1 MVSRRPFLFPV
12 YKRHFVFLRWS
23 LSICVGHTSCGLGA
37 PQNVGMA
44 AGISQI
50 CYSCQKLFLF
60 PVYKCHLFFPVI
72 IIYLRRAHILWIG
85 RPRKYRNSRWN
96 FTNILFLSEVISI
109 SGLQAPFCFF
119 TVIIIYLCRTYI
131 FWIGHPRK
139 CRYSRWNFSHMLFLT
154 EGLLFPVLGA
164 ILDFVC
170 QSMTTHLH
178 TRAKTMNKTR
188 IWYQN
193 LHVPDWCR
201 TFLRHIFW
209 PSISVHFRNFFVSH
223 IAVPVKSD
231 IKKQCQQHIQFRCPW
246 KYKSSHWKCILLL
259 MRIFRI
265 GRTTFPRFS
274 LIS

>member
-1 MVSRRPFLFPV
+1 VSTNSRKTRTITYGTCRRQIVKMVSRSPFLFPV
-12 YKRHFVFLRWS
+12 YKHHFVFLRWS

-131 FWIGHPRK
+131 FG
-139 CRYSRWNFSHMLFLT
+139 
-154 EGLLFPVLGA
+154 LGA
-164 ILDFVC
+164 PENVGI
-170 QSMTTHLH
+170 
-178 TRAKTMNKTR
+178 AAG
-188 IWYQN
+188 
-193 LHVPDWCR
+193 
-201 TFLRHIFW
+201 
-209 PSISVHFRNFFVSH
+209 ISQICYS
-223 IAVPVKSD
+223 
-231 IKKQCQQHIQFRCPW
+231 
-246 KYKSSHWKCILLL
+246 
-259 MRIFRI
+259 
-265 GRTTFPRFS
+265 
-274 LIS
+274 